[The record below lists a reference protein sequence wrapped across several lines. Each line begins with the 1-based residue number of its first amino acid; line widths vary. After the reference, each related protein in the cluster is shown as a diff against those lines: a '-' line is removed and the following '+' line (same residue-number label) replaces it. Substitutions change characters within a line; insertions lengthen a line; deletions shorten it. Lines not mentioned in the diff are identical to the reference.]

1 MRKRKTMCWVLTMA
15 FLAWCVPAFSLAAEE
30 KTLDLAEGSITVT
43 GTKYVQNGQETPYR
57 GAYRIKQ
64 SGGQTTNTI
73 TVQSGEIA
81 MTLENVNM
89 AEGADK
95 TPPIAVESGAHL
107 TLTLAGE
114 NALTTTSQW
123 HGAVDAVRVPE
134 GARLTVKGEGKLTAE
149 TQGGACIGISKGK
162 SGTIRIEGGVIEATN
177 RDGSAIGGGWGA
189 AAGPIYITGGQITA
203 HGYGNTAAIGGGGNG
218 MGKAELVEISGGT
231 VYAEA
236 HGRASTAIGAGNTSP
251 FGTIRITGGD
261 VTAVASD
268 RYAVGSNSAEGKIEL
283 LGGTLTTKGTV
294 GGMNWPAAD
303 SLMVNG
309 VVWYGDAGNAETFS
323 KAQNPAGIFFNGQ
336 AGTVYGQMELTG
348 DLTIE
353 KDQTLTLPQGSRLME
368 NGHMLTVL
376 GKMEGEG
383 VLQLTDGA
391 LRLSAKANEPLKA
404 GDTIALTATLNR
416 MLADAEIQ
424 FMVNG
429 QAIGTPTAV
438 GEDAQTAEVT
448 YLVRTPSTYIFT
460 AKLSYHG
467 VVLES
472 EKPVQLTLAAEGAA
486 PTDAPQAT
494 PAQTTPP
501 AATQTPGGVGTGD
514 GSLPMWV
521 LWAVLGVAAVG
532 GGVVLYQK
540 IKRN

>member
-1 MRKRKTMCWVLTMA
+1 MKRKTMCWVLTMA

-30 KTLDLAEGSITVT
+30 KTLDLAGGSIIIAE
-43 GTKYVQNGQETPYR
+43 TKYVQNGQETPYR

-438 GEDAQTAEVT
+438 GEDAQTAEAT

-540 IKRN
+540 IKRD